1 MAEIFPRQV
10 PCRQF
15 PPAFNETPD
24 TMYSLAN
31 AVIRPLTHREMNHAQ
46 EWAISEGWN
55 PGPCDPFVF
64 EMADPGS
71 LLTLELQGHLAGAI
85 SAVRF
90 SPGFGHLGF
99 FVVAPGYRRSAHAWH
114 LLQAGFERLGDRTIG
129 GDGVPEHVRAYAR
142 AGLQPHHL
150 TISHHGIAPAHVRP
164 WQPGIQVVLP
174 SSIDELVAYDT
185 QSTGFS
191 RAAFVRSWTS
201 LPASL
206 TLGFYR
212 EDRLCGFGV
221 ARMCHQGVR
230 LGPLQAE
237 DPEAAEALFDALAGF
252 APGQKIAIDCPET
265 NPEAARL
272 ARRNGLVP
280 DATTVRLYRGRP
292 PAERPERIY
301 SLMSFS
307 LG

>member
-1 MAEIFPRQV
+1 
-10 PCRQF
+10 
-15 PPAFNETPD
+15 
-24 TMYSLAN
+24 MYSLAN
-31 AVIRPLTHREMNHAQ
+31 AVIRPLTHREINCAQ

-64 EMADPGS
+64 EAADPGS

-90 SPGFGHLGF
+90 SPEFGHLGY
-99 FVVAPGYRRSAHAWH
+99 FVVAPPYRRSAHALH

-142 AGLQPHHL
+142 AGLLPHHL
-150 TISHHGIAPAHVRP
+150 TISHYGLAPTEVHP
-164 WQPGIQVVLP
+164 WQPGIRPLGEL
-174 SSIDELVAYDT
+174 SISQLVAYDT

-191 RAAFVRSWTS
+191 RAAFLHAWIA

-221 ARMCHQGVR
+221 ARRCHQGVR
-230 LGPLQAE
+230 LGPFQAD
-237 DPEAAEALFDALAGF
+237 DPEAADALFDALAGF
-252 APGQKIAIDCPET
+252 APGEKIAIDCPET
-265 NPEAARL
+265 NPDAARL
-272 ARRNGLVP
+272 ARKNGLVP
-280 DATTVRLYRGRP
+280 GATTVRLYRGQP
-292 PAERPERIY
+292 PIDRPERIY